1 MFFERIIE
9 SCQSDFNGRI
19 EVVSSLAWGK
29 YIRVGG
35 ITQSGGVVEKIWR
48 SVFKNIKGDFK
59 EILILG
65 LGGGS
70 VAKVLR
76 GRSKKT
82 RITGVEIDPLMVNFG
97 KNYLG
102 LDNSKVKI
110 EIDDAKKW
118 LLENKKKFDLIIVD
132 VYQGRI
138 YPSFFESDLFLKSLK
153 SHLVVGGIVVF
164 NRLYN
169 SHLDVRKSAVKF
181 GDKLEKEFKEVNRI
195 YPLANLIFI
204 CKI

>member
-9 SCQSDFNGRI
+9 SCQSNFNGKI

-48 SVFKNIKGDFK
+48 SVFKKIKGDFRK
-59 EILILG
+59 ILILG

-70 VAKVLR
+70 VAKVLCSR
-76 GRSKKT
+76 FKKAK
-82 RITGVEIDPLMVNFG
+82 ITGVEIDPLMVNFG
-97 KNYLG
+97 EKYLG
-102 LDNSKVKI
+102 LDNSKLKI

-118 LLENKKKFDLIIVD
+118 FLDNKKKFDLIIVD
-132 VYQGRI
+132 IYQGKT
-138 YPSFFESDLFLKSLK
+138 YPPFFESDLFLKSLK

-164 NRLYN
+164 NRLY
-169 SHLDVRKSAVKF
+169 SSDLTVRKSAVKF
-181 GDKLEKEFKEVNRI
+181 GEKLEKEFKEVNRI
-195 YPLANLIFI
+195 YPLANLIFACRI
-204 CKI
+204 

>member
-9 SCQSDFNGRI
+9 SSQSDFNGRI

-48 SVFKNIKGDFK
+48 SVFKKIKGDFK

-76 GRSKKT
+76 GRFKKA

-97 KNYLG
+97 KKYLG

-110 EIDDAKKW
+110 EVEDAKKW

-132 VYQGRI
+132 IYQGKT
-138 YPSFFESDLFLKSLK
+138 YPPFFESDLFLKFLK

-164 NRLYN
+164 NRLY
-169 SHLDVRKSAVKF
+169 SSDLTVRKSAVKF

-195 YPLANLIFI
+195 YPLANLIFVCRI
-204 CKI
+204 